1 MSHDQTAAFFRVE
14 GTLVDRGALAASAY
28 FASNAQGFA
37 ERALRLGALV
47 VGAPLYGF
55 LAQNDRTL
63 ATRAAY
69 VTLRRMTEDRIVEL
83 AEEYYGEILK
93 DRIYDRGRELIKKA
107 RKQGHRIV
115 LLSEGIEQVVA
126 PLAAELGAD
135 QVISNRLEF
144 EAGEATGKLLEPII
158 GGHDAGVWIKT
169 YAREQRIAL
178 ERSLAYAAHGA
189 DILLL
194 SAVGHPCAVNPDFAL
209 RGAARDAD
217 WPVLEFR

>member
-1 MSHDQTAAFFRVE
+1 LSHDQTAAFFRVE

-37 ERALRLGALV
+37 ERALRLGALA

-69 VTLRRMTEDRIVEL
+69 VALRRMTEDRIVEL

-93 DRIYDRGRELIKKA
+93 ERIYDRGRELIKKA

-115 LLSEGIEQVVA
+115 LLSEGIEQVVS

-135 QVISNRLEF
+135 QLISNRLEF

-158 GGHDAGVWIKT
+158 GGHDTGVWIKR

-194 SAVGHPCAVNPDFAL
+194 SAVGQPCAVNPDFAL